1 MKAAVLH
8 KFGEVPRYE
17 EFPDPVPGPDEVLI
31 KVKAVALENVDK
43 VMAEGKHFATRQF
56 FSQLP
61 AIVGFDGIG
70 ELPDGKIVGFGG
82 IKPPYGAMAEKAVVP
97 KTSTVPV
104 PEGIDAVTA
113 AALPASALTSL
124 FPLKW
129 GAKLQQGE
137 TVLINGATGV
147 SGKLAV
153 QIAKLLGAGRVVGT
167 GRNPESL
174 KRVLELGAD
183 AVIDLKQSDEELA
196 DSFKKEAGEGYD
208 VILDFLW
215 GRPTEILL
223 KTFVPHELVPA
234 SRRVRLVQ
242 IGEKV
247 RVCDDFAWLR
257 ATVRL
262 VQIGEKAGSTISL
275 SADTLRTSGLE
286 IYGAAAGWAPEA
298 INEATNQVWEWIKE
312 GKLSMD
318 IETVPLKEI
327 ESVWKR
333 TDFHGKR
340 IVIIP

>member
-153 QIAKLLGAGRVVGT
+153 QIAKLLGAGRIVGT

-234 SRRVRLVQ
+234 SRR
-242 IGEKV
+242 
-247 RVCDDFAWLR
+247 
-257 ATVRL
+257 VRL

-340 IVIIP
+340 IVIIL